1 MACPLSTENSQSNKP
16 PVHAQVQEQFWCAV
30 MQVKRMCSP
39 SLLVTN
45 HEAQSFP
52 SIKHEV
58 GMLCQAH
65 IWHAVADITRL
76 PTMPRCW
83 D

>member
-1 MACPLSTENSQSNKP
+1 
-16 PVHAQVQEQFWCAV
+16 
-30 MQVKRMCSP
+30 MCSP

-58 GMLCQAH
+58 GLRSKHSHLLFTC
-65 IWHAVADITRL
+65 
-76 PTMPRCW
+76 
-83 D
+83 

>member
-1 MACPLSTENSQSNKP
+1 
-16 PVHAQVQEQFWCAV
+16 
-30 MQVKRMCSP
+30 MCSP

-58 GMLCQAH
+58 GMLDKSESLISH
-65 IWHAVADITRL
+65 
-76 PTMPRCW
+76 
-83 D
+83 

>member
-1 MACPLSTENSQSNKP
+1 
-16 PVHAQVQEQFWCAV
+16 
-30 MQVKRMCSP
+30 MCSP

-58 GMLCQAH
+58 GMHCYRHTCSLVSVIADLC
-65 IWHAVADITRL
+65 
-76 PTMPRCW
+76 
-83 D
+83 